1 MPRARAAVSVIT
13 MTQQLIE
20 PGLDLRFP
28 TEPPSE
34 PDEIYVHDSTANP
47 APLGLMG
54 FGLTTLLLNI
64 HNAGY
69 IELSSMIL
77 AMGIFYGG
85 LAQVIAGM
93 IDFRKGNEFGATAF
107 TSYGLFW
114 LSLVALV
121 VFPDHAFGDEPSS
134 RAMGWYLFSWG
145 VFTAI
150 MFVGSLRT
158 TRALQLVF
166 LALATLFFLL
176 AIADWTGN
184 DTVLKIAGWEGIVTA
199 LVAIYTATAQIWND
213 VYGRV
218 VLPLG
223 PVAKR

>member
-1 MPRARAAVSVIT
+1 MA
-13 MTQQLIE
+13 QQLIE
-20 PGLDLRFP
+20 PNLDLRLP
-28 TEPPSE
+28 RESPVESA
-34 PDEIYVHDSTANP
+34 EIFVHDSTANP

-85 LAQVIAGM
+85 LAQVIAGL

-121 VFPDHAFGDEPSS
+121 LFRDHGVSEAPST
-134 RAMGWYLFSWG
+134 RAMGWYLFAWG
-145 VFTAI
+145 AFTAI

-166 LALATLFFLL
+166 LSLATLFFLL
-176 AIADWTGN
+176 TVADWTGS
-184 DTVLKIAGWEGIVTA
+184 DTIEKIAGWEGILTA

-213 VYGRV
+213 TYGRTL
-218 VLPLG
+218 LPLG
-223 PVAKR
+223 PVARS